1 MPEKDLTKNLTKLIQ
16 RGDKLIRDV
25 EKDIGEIM
33 GAVSSVKATILELKN
48 RIKKPDDGE
57 PGGEA

>member
-48 RIKKPDDGE
+48 RIKKPEDE
-57 PGGEA
+57 